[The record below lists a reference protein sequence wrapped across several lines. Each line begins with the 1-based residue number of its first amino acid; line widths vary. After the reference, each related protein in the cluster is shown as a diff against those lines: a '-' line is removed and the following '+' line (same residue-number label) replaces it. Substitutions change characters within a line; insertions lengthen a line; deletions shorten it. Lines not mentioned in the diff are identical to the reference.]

1 MKFED
6 IKTGEKVAVR
16 IIAVVPNKIDGY
28 VESIGKGEET
38 LLGRPK
44 KAKGMKKGTVIFKN
58 QFFFTMEKE
67 NGLKE
72 SFSNAEMTC
81 GEVEVKNV

>member
-1 MKFED
+1 MKFEN
-6 IKTGEKVAVR
+6 IKTGDKVSVR
-16 IIAVVPNKIDGY
+16 IIAVVP
-28 VESIGKGEET
+28 ET
-38 LLGRPK
+38 FPGRPK
-44 KAKGMKKGTVIFKN
+44 KVKSVKKGKVIFKN

>member
-1 MKFED
+1 MKFEN
-6 IKTGEKVAVR
+6 IKTGDKVSVR
-16 IIAVVPNKIDGY
+16 IIAVVP
-28 VESIGKGEET
+28 EAFP
-38 LLGRPK
+38 GRPK

-81 GEVEVKNV
+81 REVEVKNV

>member
-1 MKFED
+1 MKFEN
-6 IKTGEKVAVR
+6 IKTGDKVSVR
-16 IIAVVPNKIDGY
+16 IIDVVP
-28 VESIGKGEET
+28 EAFP
-38 LLGRPK
+38 GRPK
-44 KAKGMKKGTVIFKN
+44 KVKSVKKGKVIFKN
-58 QFFFTMEKE
+58 HLFFTMEKE